1 MVIRGIVGS
10 AFILVGAYVGYF
22 ATHPINNI
30 ALGIAAVFFLLGG
43 LVIDLDDVS
52 KALLRLAETK
62 LTLPSKLP

>member
-1 MVIRGIVGS
+1 MIIRGIVGT

-30 ALGIAAVFFLLGG
+30 ALGIAAALFIIGG
-43 LVIDLDDVS
+43 CVIDLDDMS
-52 KALLRLAETK
+52 KALYQLAQTK